1 VLPEHT
7 VELLNGEGDHRLGNR
22 PIHLDDLRDDPRL
35 LCLILRAR
43 GEQRGLD
50 DQLGTLVELRS
61 VLRRDHVVMAI
72 ELADHDVDRTVVFHC
87 LAPVRWGEA
96 PVSTSIIILAQNWIF
111 VKRKRKLGNNFF
123 SKPSSSF

>member
-7 VELLNGEGDHRLGNR
+7 VELLDGEGDHRLRNR

-50 DQLGTLVELRS
+50 DQLGTLIELRS
-61 VLRRDHVVMAI
+61 MLLRDHVVMAI

-87 LAPVRWGEA
+87 LAPVRWGRSARFNLYYHSSLELDICKAKKEA
-96 PVSTSIIILAQNWIF
+96 WQ
-111 VKRKRKLGNNFF
+111 
-123 SKPSSSF
+123 